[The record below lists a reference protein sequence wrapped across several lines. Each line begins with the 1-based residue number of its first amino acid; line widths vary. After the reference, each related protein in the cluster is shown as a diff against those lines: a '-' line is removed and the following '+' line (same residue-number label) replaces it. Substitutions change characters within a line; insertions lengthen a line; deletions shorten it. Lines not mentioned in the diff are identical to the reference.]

1 MTGFSG
7 HDDRQIKRI
16 KMSETDFQHY
26 YREIRERDQKAEEEA
41 PLPHISETSVWTVFG
56 LSVGTASIIIGIFT
70 SYAVILAGF
79 SLFMSVIGFIRNRTD
94 TLGIASVICS
104 AAGVLL
110 GIAMEAVRIMFF
122 GDGNLTFLNE
132 FLHM

>member
-1 MTGFSG
+1 
-7 HDDRQIKRI
+7 
-16 KMSETDFQHY
+16 MSETDFQHY
-26 YREIRERDQKAEEEA
+26 YREIRERDKKAEEEA

-56 LSVGTASIIIGIFT
+56 LSVGIASIIIGIFT

-79 SLFMSVIGFIRNRTD
+79 SLFMSVAGFIRNRTD

-104 AAGVLL
+104 AAGVLF

-122 GDGNLTFLNE
+122 GDGNLTSLNE